1 MNEKYACI
9 CPSCHGSFEMAK
21 SVDTAFCPY
30 CGEKFD
36 LSEENATLLPSVIE
50 KEQVTTPLEEEGEK
64 GKTIAATWKRGNW
77 KKKAI
82 YAYALIAIFLSWT
95 TFLFFRFGAESRLIL
110 LKAAII
116 AVSLPLMVLFS
127 WLYLK
132 KSKGKVGTDSEKQEG
147 FFVKLIKKPVVKTVL
162 AWIVYLVLIFLMLWL
177 VPSTPKNIVESGQNL
192 PATQGPADQL
202 PEAAKA
208 EEPKEDSDEAEET
221 KTVATEEPEETPA
234 VQTVKLYIHVQS
246 EMNLAFSTYDM
257 EILCDGEVIGSVPNG
272 EHFTK
277 LLEVEAGK
285 HEIVARNAENEETNS
300 KKTIEVN
307 EDSTFKSLLKHDK
320 SSISFT
326 NTSTEAGIGEASLE
340 MPNVEGQYLSAALD
354 SLKSIGFVNIQQEPS
369 GDIWDT
375 SNWRVVRQDVA
386 AGTVMDCNARI
397 QLDCISLN
405 DFYNQ
410 QFTGKT
416 VNEILQLA
424 KEMGITVKFESD
436 SLTDA
441 TEEVQKMSEEE
452 KNTWVAVKGRQYA
465 FDTTALVTI
474 KNPNAPTPTPKP
486 TATPKPS
493 ATPKPDNLYYS
504 TNNREKAKKGNS
516 GVFAY
521 RNSGSQTSSYYII
534 DFDEGYVYFFTVGSG
549 DQSCEKVAMVSG
561 DLNSVLIITYHD
573 SGESWS
579 EGLHFKWKN
588 SPEKLIVELNG
599 FDYEYSP
606 TDLEEAIKLKDKLTI
621 VER

>member
-1 MNEKYACI
+1 M
-9 CPSCHGSFEMAK
+9 
-21 SVDTAFCPY
+21 
-30 CGEKFD
+30 
-36 LSEENATLLPSVIE
+36 PSVIE
-50 KEQVTTPLEEEGEK
+50 KEQVTTPHEEEGEK
-64 GKTIAATWKRGNW
+64 SKTIKEALKRGNW

-177 VPSTPKNIVESGQNL
+177 VPSTPKNTGESSQTL
-192 PATQGPADQL
+192 PTTHESADQL

-208 EEPKEDSDEAEET
+208 EEPKQDSSEAEET
-221 KTVATEEPEETPA
+221 KVAATEEPEVTPSI
-234 VQTVKLYIHVQS
+234 QTAKLYIHVQS

-257 EILCDGEVIGSVPNG
+257 EILYDGEVIGTVANG

-277 LLEVEAGK
+277 LMDAETGK
-285 HEIVARNAENEETNS
+285 HEITIRNVENEEIHS
-300 KKTIEVN
+300 KKTIEVK
-307 EDSTFKSLLKHDK
+307 EDSTFKSLIKHDK
-320 SSISFT
+320 SSITFT
-326 NTSTEAGIGEASLE
+326 NTSTEAGVGEATLE
-340 MPNVEGQYLSAALD
+340 MPNVEGQYLSVALD
-354 SLKSIGFVNIQQEPS
+354 SLKAIGFVNVHQEPS

-386 AGTVMDCNARI
+386 AGTVMDCNVRI

-424 KEMGITVKFESD
+424 KEMGITVKFENESWKD
-436 SLTDA
+436 I

-452 KNTWVAVKGRQYA
+452 KNTWVAVKGKQYA
-465 FDTTALVTI
+465 FETTALVTI

-486 TATPKPS
+486 TATPRPS
-493 ATPKPDNLYYS
+493 ATPRPAARPMPVMPGTSLDAVLDAANALGLSRVYSDEDFGHGTKMCPLANSNGGLTLDVIYSTSTKEVLCASIVTFSTLSSADEQKAFIKAMAGVLCPSNDQSDVTKWVNSNVGGSAQTTINGFVYEVGLGPTGNYLYYAG
-504 TNNREKAKKGNS
+504 E
-516 GVFAY
+516 
-521 RNSGSQTSSYYII
+521 RNWEEWDSS
-534 DFDEGYVYFFTVGSG
+534 V
-549 DQSCEKVAMVSG
+549 
-561 DLNSVLIITYHD
+561 H
-573 SGESWS
+573 
-579 EGLHFKWKN
+579 
-588 SPEKLIVELNG
+588 
-599 FDYEYSP
+599 
-606 TDLEEAIKLKDKLTI
+606 
-621 VER
+621 